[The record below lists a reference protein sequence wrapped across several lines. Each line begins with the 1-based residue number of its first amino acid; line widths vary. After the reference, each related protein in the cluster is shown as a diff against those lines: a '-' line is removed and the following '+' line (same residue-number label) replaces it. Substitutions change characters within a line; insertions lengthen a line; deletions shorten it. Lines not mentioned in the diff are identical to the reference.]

1 MGNDYDLIIIGGGIA
16 GMTAAIY
23 AARANIKTLLL
34 EKFVCGGLVN
44 STHVVENFPS
54 YPSING
60 MDLME
65 KVRDHVEILG
75 VTVIEVVDIENV
87 QLRGDVKIIDTDEG
101 RFQAPAIILAS
112 GRTPKKLPLESDF
125 EQIHYC
131 AICDGTSY
139 KDKDVIVVGGG
150 NSAVDES
157 LYMISLGVKSILLIE
172 ECDKLF
178 ASEASCCQLRACKN
192 VEIRTSTKIESLLG
206 EDRLEGVA
214 LRNVSD
220 NSLLT
225 RSADGIFV
233 YIGQEPKTEQYRNQV
248 ELDDVGYIKADID
261 MKTAT
266 RGVFAAGDVIRKK
279 YRQIT
284 TAMGDATIAALS
296 AVEYLNTVKQEVRS
310 TK

>member
-1 MGNDYDLIIIGGGIA
+1 MANNYDLIIIGGGIS

-34 EKFVCGGLVN
+34 EKSVCGGLVN

-65 KVRDHVEILG
+65 KVRDHVDALG
-75 VTVIEVVDIENV
+75 VTVIEVIDIESLHL
-87 QLRGDVKIIDTDEG
+87 QGDVKIIETDEG
-101 RFQAPAIILAS
+101 QFQSSAVILAS
-112 GRTPKKLPLESDF
+112 GRTPKKLPLESEL

-131 AICDGTSY
+131 AICDGTGY
-139 KDKDVIVVGGG
+139 KDKDVLVVGGG
-150 NSAVDES
+150 NSGVDES
-157 LYMISLGVKSILLIE
+157 LYMVSLGVKSILLIE
-172 ECDKLF
+172 EYNKLF
-178 ASEASCCQLRACKN
+178 ASESSCSQLRSCKN

-206 EDRLEGVA
+206 QDRLEGVV
-214 LRNVSD
+214 LRNLSD
-220 NSLLT
+220 NSLLD
-225 RSADGIFV
+225 RPVDGIFV
-233 YIGQEPKTEQYRNQV
+233 YIGQDPQTDQYRGQV
-248 ELDDVGYIKADID
+248 ELDEVGYIKVDRD

-266 RGVFAAGDVIRKK
+266 SGVFAAGDVIQKK

-296 AVEYLNTVKQEVRS
+296 AVEFLNVVRNRA
-310 TK
+310 

>member
-1 MGNDYDLIIIGGGIA
+1 MGNNYDLIIIGGGIA

-23 AARANIKTLLL
+23 AARANINTLLL
-34 EKFVCGGLVN
+34 EKSVCGGLVN

-65 KVRDHVEILG
+65 KVRDHVDTLG
-75 VTVIEVVDIENV
+75 VTVIEVIDIEEMRL
-87 QLRGDVKIIDTDEG
+87 QEDMKIIDTDEG
-101 RFQAPAIILAS
+101 QFQAPAVILAS

-131 AICDGTSY
+131 AICDGTAY
-139 KDKDVIVVGGG
+139 KNRDVIVVGGG
-150 NSAVDES
+150 NSGVDES

-172 ECDKLF
+172 EFERLF
-178 ASEASCCQLRACKN
+178 ASEASCSQLKACKN

-206 EDRLEGVA
+206 TDRLEGVA
-214 LRNVSD
+214 LRNLSD
-220 NSLLT
+220 NSLVE
-225 RSADGIFV
+225 RSVDGIFV
-233 YIGQEPKTEQYRNQV
+233 YIGQEPQTEQYRHQV
-248 ELDDVGYIKADID
+248 ELDEVGYITVDEH

-296 AVEYLNTVKQEVRS
+296 AVEYLQAVKNR
-310 TK
+310 T